1 MRNYIISIAILA
13 ACGFSLAP
21 SYGHYKPTSGYS
33 YGSSPHYQRYQQ
45 APRYGS
51 RKAYRSARYGSRKT
65 SRSNYKRVVDESSRY
80 KTGRTFVFSPRS
92 LTWKAYDNGRLVRS
106 GRASGG
112 KGYCPDVRRRCRT
125 PVGHFRVNAKRGAGC
140 KSSKYPLPN
149 GGAKMPYCMFFYR
162 GYAIHGSNNVPN
174 HNASHGCIRVHP
186 PAAKW
191 LNHNFL
197 RMGTRVIVK
206 PY

>member
-1 MRNYIISIAILA
+1 MKNYLMTITIFVAF
-13 ACGFSLAP
+13 GFCLSP
-21 SYGHYKPTSGYS
+21 SYAHYKVYSGYG
-33 YGSSPHYQRYQQ
+33 YGHSPHYKKYQHV
-45 APRYGS
+45 PRYGS
-51 RKAYRSARYGSRKT
+51 HKRYRRG
-65 SRSNYKRVVDESSRY
+65 YKRVKAIRSIDESTPY
-80 KTGRTFVFSPRS
+80 KTGRSFVFSPRS
-92 LTWKAYDNGRLVRS
+92 LTWKAYENGRLVKS

-140 KSSKYPLPN
+140 KSSKYPLPR